1 MAFRNVMARLGAGS
15 AQVETVL
22 TSPDTTPG
30 GSVAGTVTLTGGSV
44 AQQFD
49 QVRVELVATVEVEGR
64 DHSWHED
71 VTFGAAAVAE
81 ASTIEA
87 GEQRSIPFGFGVPWQ
102 CPFTAVGQ
110 WHLRGMRVG
119 LRTRVDIPGG
129 VDPGDLDAVHV
140 RPLPVQATVLEALDR
155 LGFAFRGADVEKGRI
170 GGGELPFY
178 QEVEFAP
185 PRDLRGRI
193 NELEVTFLADP
204 QGTDVVLEVDRRGGL
219 LSEGRDVGGRLRLTH
234 QETDVAA
241 VAARLDAAV
250 RQLGARRG
258 WL

>member
-1 MAFRNVMARLGAGS
+1 MAFKKLMARLGAGN

-22 TSPDTTPG
+22 VSPDTTPG
-30 GSVAGTVTLTGGSV
+30 GTVAGTVTVTGGSV

-49 QVRVELVATVEVEGR
+49 RIRVELVATVEVESG
-64 DHSWHED
+64 DASWRED
-71 VTFGAAAVAE
+71 VTFGAAVVAE
-81 ASTIEA
+81 GSTIEA
-87 GEQRSIPFGFGVPWQ
+87 GEQRSIPFGFDVPWQ
-102 CPFTAVGQ
+102 CPFTTVGQ

-140 RPLPVQATVLEALDR
+140 RPLPVQVAVLEALER
-155 LGFAFRGADVEKGRI
+155 LGFSFRGADVEKGRVR
-170 GGGELPFY
+170 GSELPFY
-178 QEVEFAP
+178 QEVEFWP
-185 PRDLRGRI
+185 PRELRGRI
-193 NELEVTFLADP
+193 NELEVTFLTDH
-204 QGTDVVLEVDRRGGL
+204 QGADVVLEVDRRGGL
-219 LSEGRDVGGRLRLTH
+219 LSEGRDVAGRLRLSH
-234 QETDVAA
+234 DDTDVAA